1 MNWTSLDQ
9 ARADSSPKDG
19 RPFER
24 LHSPSKD
31 GRPFARLVAAALDY
45 ARPSSGLMRRHRR
58 YFAVASF
65 LLLATPL
72 VVGIVRPDS
81 AASILK
87 EGRYPAPAPGLP
99 DGPADWLKLPKETDA
114 YLNDRFGL
122 RERMIRLHRDLTH
135 PVFLKVN
142 TAALIGRSG
151 RMFYQGNEMVR
162 QSAGLVLR
170 DARIAETTRLLA
182 EMRDVLAK
190 RGARFLV
197 AIPPN
202 SSTIYQDD
210 LPDWAQDHGRKTEYD
225 LLLED
230 LKGYGIKTVDL
241 RPVLKALRAKGEEA
255 YLLYDAHWTPRGALA
270 GFNAVVE
277 ADGRPEW
284 RLDPATAMGPIEELK
299 GGDVARILGVQDDVH
314 EKVRMLAL
322 PLRGTDKDLSSGI
335 MPDRV
340 VSTGRPGP
348 TIMVI
353 GDSFTQGY
361 FPLMLSQH
369 GGRFIWIHH
378 HECGFDW
385 KYIDKFRPDEVWWAP
400 TERFLICD
408 PGVVPLD
415 FKPEGRLDAKLPAPK
430 TP

>member
-1 MNWTSLDQ
+1 MASDVDIAQPAPGML
-9 ARADSSPKDG
+9 
-19 RPFER
+19 
-24 LHSPSKD
+24 
-31 GRPFARLVAAALDY
+31 
-45 ARPSSGLMRRHRR
+45 RRYRR
-58 YFAVASF
+58 YFAAAAF

-72 VVGIVRPDS
+72 VVGLVKPDGV
-81 AASILK
+81 ASIVK
-87 EGRYPAPAPGLP
+87 EGRNPAPAPKPPSSPG
-99 DGPADWLKLPKETDA
+99 DWLSLPKEIDA
-114 YLNDRFGL
+114 YLDDRFGL

-135 PVFLKVN
+135 PVVLKVN

-151 RMFYQGNEMVR
+151 RMFYEGNEMVR

-170 DARIAETTRLLA
+170 DARVTQTARLLA
-182 EMRDVLAK
+182 DMRDALAK

-210 LPDWAQDHGRKTEYD
+210 LPAWAQDNGRKTEYD
-225 LLLED
+225 LLLEE
-230 LKGYGIKTVDL
+230 LKGYGVKTVDL
-241 RPVLKALRAKGEEA
+241 RPVLKSLRAEGEEA

-284 RLDPATAMGPIEELK
+284 RLDPATAMGPLQELK
-299 GGDVARILGVQDDVH
+299 GGDVARILGVQDDVS
-314 EKVRMLAL
+314 EKTRMLAL
-322 PLRGTDKDLSSGI
+322 PFRGSDENLSSGI
-335 MPDRV
+335 MPDHM
-340 VSTGRPGP
+340 VSTAPPGP

-385 KYIDKFRPDEVWWAP
+385 KLVDKFRPDEVWWTP

-408 PGVVPLD
+408 PGVTPTGFD
-415 FKPEGRLDAKLPAPK
+415 AEGR
-430 TP
+430 

>member
-1 MNWTSLDQ
+1 VNWPSLAQ
-9 ARADSSPKDG
+9 ARAPGASKD
-19 RPFER
+19 ER
-24 LHSPSKD
+24 LTTGD
-31 GRPFARLVAAALDY
+31 TETAQ
-45 ARPSSGLMRRHRR
+45 PSSGMLRRHRR
-58 YFAVASF
+58 YFALLV
-65 LLLATPL
+65 LGLLATPL
-72 VVGIVRPDS
+72 LVGIVRPDG
-81 AASILK
+81 AASVLK
-87 EGRYPAPAPGLP
+87 EGRNPAPPPKPPLSSG
-99 DGPADWLKLPKETDA
+99 DWLTLPKEIDA

-135 PVFLKVN
+135 PVLLKEN
-142 TAALIGRSG
+142 SAALIGRSG
-151 RMFYQGNEMVR
+151 RMFYEGNEMVR

-170 DARIAETTRLLA
+170 DARVTQTARLIAD
-182 EMRDVLAK
+182 MRDALAK

-210 LPDWAQDHGRKTEYD
+210 LPAWAQDGGRQTEYD
-225 LLLED
+225 LLLDE
-230 LKGYGIKTVDL
+230 LKGHGVKTVDL
-241 RPVLKALRAKGEEA
+241 RPVLKSLRGEGEEA

-284 RLDPATAMGPIEELK
+284 RLDPAAVMGPPEKRK
-299 GGDVARILGVQDDVH
+299 GGDVARILGVEDDVA
-314 EKVRMLAL
+314 EMAKS
-322 PLRGTDKDLSSGI
+322 LRLKLQGTDETLSPGI
-335 MPDRV
+335 MPDHIV
-340 VSTGRPGP
+340 DTGRPGP

-385 KYIDKFRPDEVWWAP
+385 KLIAKFRPDEVWWAP

-408 PGVVPLD
+408 PGVTPVD
-415 FKPEGRLDAKLPAPK
+415 FKAEGP
-430 TP
+430 

>member
-1 MNWTSLDQ
+1 ML
-9 ARADSSPKDG
+9 
-19 RPFER
+19 
-24 LHSPSKD
+24 
-31 GRPFARLVAAALDY
+31 
-45 ARPSSGLMRRHRR
+45 RRHRR
-58 YFAVASF
+58 FFAVAAF

-81 AASILK
+81 AETILK
-87 EGRYPAPAPGLP
+87 EGRYPAPAPAP
-99 DGPADWLKLPKETDA
+99 PESARDWLALPKAMEA
-114 YLNDRFGL
+114 YLSDRFGL

-135 PVFLKVN
+135 PVLLKVN

-151 RMFYQGNEMVR
+151 RMFYQGDEMVR

-170 DARIAETTRLLA
+170 GVRVTQTAAF
-182 EMRDVLAK
+182 LAK
-190 RGARFLV
+190 MRAALARRGIRFLV

-210 LPDWAQDHGRKTEYD
+210 LPVWAQDKGRKTEYD
-225 LLLED
+225 LLLEE
-230 LKGYGIKTVDL
+230 LKGYGVKTVDL

-284 RLDPATAMGPIEELK
+284 RLDAARVMGPPEERK
-299 GGDVARILGVQDDVH
+299 GGDVARILGVQDEVH
-314 EKVRMLAL
+314 EQAK
-322 PLRGTDKDLSSGI
+322 PLKLTLEGSDQNISAGI
-335 MPDRV
+335 MPDHV
-340 VSTGRPGP
+340 VDTGRPGP

-353 GDSFTQGY
+353 GDLFTQGY

-369 GGRFIWIHH
+369 GGRAIWIHH

-385 KYIDKFRPDEVWWAP
+385 RLIDKYRPDEVWWAP
-400 TERFLICD
+400 TERFLLCD
-408 PGVVPLD
+408 IGVAPIG
-415 FKPEGRLDAKLPAPK
+415 FDAAER
-430 TP
+430 